1 MTQLDSKASLVGIG
15 DTDTQQVNLGVEND
29 GRTLARMDDRWIRV
43 KIDPDDGG
51 EMEVV
56 NQTLGAVVY
65 RNGDTAIAYQ
75 DGSVWKRTGD
85 GATMV
90 SPPEFHFRETTLT
103 LPLVVVGGEGA
114 ARMNDSTGHEHE
126 RGGIRTRGREVRNL
140 SPYPLG
146 HTLATK

>member
-29 GRTLARMDDRWIRV
+29 GRTLARTDDGWMRV

-75 DGSVWKRTGD
+75 NGGVWKRTGD

-90 SPPEFHFRETTLT
+90 SPP
-103 LPLVVVGGEGA
+103 
-114 ARMNDSTGHEHE
+114 
-126 RGGIRTRGREVRNL
+126 
-140 SPYPLG
+140 
-146 HTLATK
+146 